1 MKWPVPVDQD
11 GPSNQ
16 DVGGVAASATEAAP
30 DHTWRERRVERSAVR
45 HVERRDIC
53 AESDGLRPSLAS
65 GQRVNVPQTI
75 RGVNGASNEV
85 PLGTSSVVMF
95 AAMPP
100 GVPKNDNCA
109 DPETEVA
116 QVPTPLI

>member
-1 MKWPVPVDQD
+1 MKMARPGWTRTGHRIQEMAVLRRQRLKPPQTIRGVNGASNEVPF
-11 GPSNQ
+11 G
-16 DVGGVAASATEAAP
+16 
-30 DHTWRERRVERSAVR
+30 
-45 HVERRDIC
+45 VERRDIC